1 MPASLH
7 DRIAALEDA
16 FLHTEGAL
24 YALQDFIAR
33 SLAISPPAE
42 VQRTL
47 AALNCNAEQLDPDT
61 LGTARIQG
69 YKDQLESLEEEIQHA
84 RAAPTSIFSR
94 IRRA

>member
-16 FLHTEGAL
+16 ALHTEGAL

-33 SLAISPPAE
+33 SLAFSPPAE
-42 VQRTL
+42 IQRTL
-47 AALNCNAEQLDPDT
+47 AALNDDAEQLDPDT